1 MRDQQLDGEWLGV
14 AEAAVRLGLSVDS
27 VRRRIRTD
35 AISKRKVRR
44 PNGFGWEVY
53 VHNGASAP
61 PGGASGASEPVPL
74 HASAKLPTAA
84 GAPPMRAG
92 GEGEHSVR
100 DDQMLVP
107 REAWQ
112 RAMEQLGHFHEL
124 AEKYATTARELGKL
138 ETSEAF
144 LRARLAELRAENER
158 LRSLQERYDRAD
170 TGGIPVGPQAQPP
183 RRPWWQF
190 WG

>member
-1 MRDQQLDGEWLGV
+1 MSTK
-14 AEAAVRLGLSVDS
+14 AYPLSHIPS
-27 VRRRIRTD
+27 V
-35 AISKRKVRR
+35 
-44 PNGFGWEVY
+44 
-53 VHNGASAP
+53 GAF
-61 PGGASGASEPVPL
+61 SGASEPVPL

-84 GAPPMRAG
+84 GAPPTRAG
-92 GEGEHSVR
+92 GEGEHPVR

-144 LRARLAELRAENER
+144 LRERLALHFAHG
-158 LRSLQERYDRAD
+158 D
-170 TGGIPVGPQAQPP
+170 VV
-183 RRPWWQF
+183 
-190 WG
+190 